1 MYRMAKRITRG
12 HPIGLGMF
20 WSVYTN
26 TFEIWNL
33 YAKNIIFAYSLPTL
47 TSNTWNISLPKSNGP
62 PPPYIFTNHAEIP
75 RFSGEISLSD
85 PDCTLL
91 ELYGREFRSF
101 VVIQRRKE
109 SSGYPEFRNWA
120 QSPTLPLQ
128 NTSTAQIGG
137 GFFFATPDT
146 IPTKLH
152 TSKNPTI
159 ARFLSPSSPLLLLL
173 MTNFFGRLHRAA
185 TM

>member
-1 MYRMAKRITRG
+1 MSIAIDFITDLPLSEDR
-12 HPIGLGMF
+12 
-20 WSVYTN
+20 VYN
-26 TFEIWNL
+26 T
-33 YAKNIIFAYSLPTL
+33 ATD
-47 TSNTWNISLPKSNGP
+47 

-75 RFSGEISLSD
+75 RFSREISLSD

-91 ELYGREFRSF
+91 ELYGPEFRSF

-109 SSGYPEFRNWA
+109 SSRYPEFSNWA

-146 IPTKLH
+146 IPTRPH
-152 TSKNPTI
+152 ASKNPAI
-159 ARFLSPSSPLLLLL
+159 AQFLNPSSPLLLL
-173 MTNFFGRLHRAA
+173 MTNFFARLHRAA
-185 TM
+185 TT